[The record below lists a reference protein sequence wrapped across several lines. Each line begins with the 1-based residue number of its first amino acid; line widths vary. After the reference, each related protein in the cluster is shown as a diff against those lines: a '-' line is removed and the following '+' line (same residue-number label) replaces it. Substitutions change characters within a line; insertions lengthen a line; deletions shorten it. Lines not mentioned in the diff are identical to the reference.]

1 MSKFQKSRSFKLN
14 NNSNFNNRISQQ
26 FNQSVIQLNKTYSIK
41 ENKQTLVKSI
51 TESQTESQ
59 TEPQIEP
66 QTELQTEPQTE
77 PQTEIIE
84 PQTNSIIV
92 TINSDIAVSFENVHK
107 HNENFTCVNPINN
120 TMKKETIMNFG
131 GKLDYLYNKKLCKN
145 KK

>member
-41 ENKQTLVKSI
+41 ENKQTLKSQP
-51 TESQTESQ
+51 ESQTES
-59 TEPQIEP
+59 
-66 QTELQTEPQTE
+66 QTEPQTE

-120 TMKKETIMNFG
+120 TMKKETICNFG

>member
-41 ENKQTLVKSI
+41 ENKQTLKSQP
-51 TESQTESQ
+51 ESQTETQ
-59 TEPQIEP
+59 TE
-66 QTELQTEPQTE
+66 TQTEPQTE

>member
-26 FNQSVIQLNKTYSIK
+26 FNQSVIQLNKTYSIR
-41 ENKQTLVKSI
+41 ENKQTLKSQP
-51 TESQTESQ
+51 ESQTESQ
-59 TEPQIEP
+59 TESQP
-66 QTELQTEPQTE
+66 ELQTESQPESQTE
-77 PQTEIIE
+77 LQTEIIE

-120 TMKKETIMNFG
+120 TMKKETICNFG

>member
-41 ENKQTLVKSI
+41 ENKQTLKSQP
-51 TESQTESQ
+51 ESQTESQ
-59 TEPQIEP
+59 TE
-66 QTELQTEPQTE
+66 L
-77 PQTEIIE
+77 QTEIIE

-120 TMKKETIMNFG
+120 TMKKETICNFG